1 MPDGSGF
8 VVVGGGVADAAA
20 ALTLR
25 AEGHTGRVTLIGA
38 DDEAPYRG
46 PHRDQ
51 SRGRP
56 LLTLEV

>member
-1 MPDGSGF
+1 MPDGSGSSF
-8 VVVGGGVADAAA
+8 VVVGAGVADATA
-20 ALTLR
+20 ALTLQ
-25 AEGHTGRVTLIGA
+25 AEGHTGRVTLIAA

-56 LLTLEV
+56 